1 MFQVCENTDGVH
13 LVLKKTLVGYE
24 KNIIDILSGAVEV
37 AQSED
42 VIGDR
47 VYRTRVVADLEHD
60 PEDGG
65 RKPVVKG
72 ALGLSIDITD
82 MKARAALAI
91 DNARL
96 TIEEQAAKDSNR
108 MKSQFLANVGFSCVD
123 FSKQQTNQLDVS
135 WIADTNGSR

>member
-1 MFQVCENTDGVH
+1 MR
-13 LVLKKTLVGYE
+13 LVLNNPLGYE

-42 VIGDR
+42 TIGDR

-60 PEDGG
+60 SEDGG
-65 RKPVVKG
+65 RKPVLKG

-82 MKARAALAI
+82 MKARAALAV

-108 MKSQFLANVGFSCVD
+108 MKSQFLANVGLALYSSIWQANYFRCLMNCEH
-123 FSKQQTNQLDVS
+123 QQQ
-135 WIADTNGSR
+135 